1 MTRLMK
7 HLPPLEQLKVQLDD
21 PKILKIYS
29 KYEAFTGPY
38 ESIEYLMNKL
48 GVDLE
53 PENNYIE

>member
-1 MTRLMK
+1 MK
-7 HLPPLEQLKVQLDD
+7 HLPPLEQLKVQLED